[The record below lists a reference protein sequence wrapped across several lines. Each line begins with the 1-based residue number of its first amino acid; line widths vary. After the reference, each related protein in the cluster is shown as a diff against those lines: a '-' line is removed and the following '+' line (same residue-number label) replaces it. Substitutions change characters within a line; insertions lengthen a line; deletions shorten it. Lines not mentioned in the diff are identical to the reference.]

1 MHRNGLFFAGT
12 VLLLAAAIATAQER
26 QNAICAGSL
35 SGMSRSI
42 RALSNRVSP
51 AVVEVQVIG
60 YGAIEEERGQTGN
73 IIERQRAK
81 GSGVVVDPAGFIVTN
96 AHVVRGA
103 MKVTVLL
110 SEKRRVVEA
119 SIVGA
124 DSESD
129 VALLKIE
136 AKDLP
141 VLRFA
146 PSRSLR
152 QGDLVLAIGSPMGL
166 RRAVSFGVV
175 SATEQP
181 VEEASSMSYVQT
193 DASINPGNSG
203 GALVDMEGRL
213 VGINTFILS
222 QSGGNE
228 GLGFAI
234 PGDTVR
240 DVYRQL
246 KAKGHVDRGDVGI
259 SLQDITPALA
269 KGLSLPRDEGVVV
282 ADATAEGPADVAGLK
297 AADVL
302 ISADGSPISSVR
314 QFENIVYRRQKGEKL
329 DVVALRGGASLK
341 MTLEVKARTPQF
353 DPLAGLA
360 SSRQNFVR
368 RFGVFCLEVDKRVA
382 DMFPGLRL
390 QYGLVV
396 AAKVPSGRGQ
406 FVDLRVGDVIQAIN
420 TLPVASLKFLR
431 HTLDGLNPGDAVALQ
446 IERDGQFRYVAFDL
460 EE

>member
-1 MHRNGLFFAGT
+1 MHRNGLLWLGT
-12 VLLLAAAIATAQER
+12 VPLLAAIGIAQER
-26 QNAICAGSL
+26 ATVVCGSSL
-35 SGMSRSI
+35 NGMSRFV
-42 RALSNRVSP
+42 RALSDRVSP

-81 GSGVVVDPAGFIVTN
+81 GSGVVIDPAGFIVTN

-103 MKVTVLL
+103 MKVSVLL
-110 SEKRRVVEA
+110 AEKRRVMEA
-119 SIVGA
+119 RIVGA
-124 DSESD
+124 DRESD
-129 VALLKIE
+129 VALLKIDG
-136 AKDLP
+136 KDLQA
-141 VLRFA
+141 LRFA
-146 PSRSLR
+146 PSQSLR

-166 RRAVSFGVV
+166 RRAVSLGVV

-181 VEEASSMSYVQT
+181 VDEASSMSYVQT

-259 SLQDITPALA
+259 SLQDITPSLA
-269 KGLSLPRDEGVVV
+269 KGLSLPREDGIVV
-282 ADATAEGPADVAGLK
+282 ADVTAEGSADVAGLK
-297 AADVL
+297 AADVIL
-302 ISADGSPISSVR
+302 SADGSPIASVR
-314 QFENIVYRRQKGEKL
+314 QFQNIVYRRQKGEKL
-329 DVVALRGGASLK
+329 NVVALRGGASLQ
-341 MTLEVKARTPQF
+341 MTLAVKARTPQF

-368 RFGVFCLEVDKRVA
+368 RLGVFCLEVDKQVA
-382 DMFPGLRL
+382 DMLPGLRL
-390 QYGLVV
+390 HYGLVV
-396 AAKVPSGRGQ
+396 AAKVPGGRGQ
-406 FVDLRVGDVIQAIN
+406 FVNLQVGDVIQAVN

-431 HTLDGLNPGDAVALQ
+431 HTLDELRPGDAVALQ